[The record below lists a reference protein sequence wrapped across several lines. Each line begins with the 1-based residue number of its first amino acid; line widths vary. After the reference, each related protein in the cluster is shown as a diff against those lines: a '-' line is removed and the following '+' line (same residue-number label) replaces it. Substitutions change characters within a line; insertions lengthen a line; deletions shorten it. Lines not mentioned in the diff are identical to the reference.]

1 MFLLQGLS
9 SVTPDL
15 VTSSWY
21 NLALISDSASYS
33 GSGAGSGYHMMLTG
47 LETDA
52 EYEVMMIIITTI
64 TTTIIIIITILGEA
78 EGHEHSRLEPAQRA
92 LHLFHIE

>member
-52 EYEVMMIIITTI
+52 EYEVIMIIITTI
-64 TTTIIIIITILGEA
+64 TMMMMMIITKITTTTIMMIIIIAIILGEA
-78 EGHEHSRLEPAQRA
+78 EGHEQ
-92 LHLFHIE
+92 